1 MTTLDPRPAVPAW
14 MVGVAVFIYL
24 VAWALIRPPLQSP
37 DEPQHLMKANSVW
50 LQPWLNAVS
59 DRFVPDRTRVNP
71 LAWET
76 PGPLDKL
83 FFRPLNAMAP
93 YEVDAVRATPWL
105 SPQGPPLAPYQRG
118 VATYPQVYYWG
129 VHALAEPVIRGAG
142 LNPWDAT
149 FVYRLATCAMAAGLW
164 ALVWVACRRA
174 AIPPDVAGTLVA
186 FVVLTPMFA
195 FISSATNPD
204 AVNDALAAIV
214 VITAWEV
221 LTLGTGGLACAV
233 ALLGAAL
240 TKPAGLQLAAVLAL
254 VAVGLGA
261 LRLVDRRRA
270 ATVAGIAVGV
280 TAIAIAVFYAWQP
293 LRFLATG
300 PSNDTLAMYVAK
312 RWELREEMLRTYW
325 GQLGWLD
332 YSAPIGWYYLLLALV
347 VVNLACLIWRPRRP
361 ATLTWYLGTVWILF
375 VGSTFVAEL
384 RYLREAGYTFQGRYL
399 LPAAL
404 GLGAVLLHE
413 VRAARVVFLA
423 ALLAL
428 NLVLARETTRRYYG
442 GWRGAVHALPFR

>member
-1 MTTLDPRPAVPAW
+1 M
-14 MVGVAVFIYL
+14 
-24 VAWALIRPPLQSP
+24 
-37 DEPQHLMKANSVW
+37 
-50 LQPWLNAVS
+50 
-59 DRFVPDRTRVNP
+59 
-71 LAWET
+71 
-76 PGPLDKL
+76 
-83 FFRPLNAMAP
+83 
-93 YEVDAVRATPWL
+93 RATPWL

-332 YSAPIGWYYLLLALV
+332 YSAPIRVVLPAAGAGRRQPRLPDLAAAPSGDADLV
-347 VVNLACLIWRPRRP
+347 SRHRVDPVRRLDVRRRAALPARGRLHVPGPLPAAGRPRPGRGAAARGARRPRRLPRGP
-361 ATLTWYLGTVWILF
+361 AG
-375 VGSTFVAEL
+375 AEPG
-384 RYLREAGYTFQGRYL
+384 AG
-399 LPAAL
+399 A
-404 GLGAVLLHE
+404 
-413 VRAARVVFLA
+413 
-423 ALLAL
+423 
-428 NLVLARETTRRYYG
+428 
-442 GWRGAVHALPFR
+442 

>member
-59 DRFVPDRTRVNP
+59 DRFVPDRARVNP

-174 AIPPDVAGTLVA
+174 AIPADVAGTLVA
-186 FVVLTPMFA
+186 FVLLTPMLA

-214 VITAWEV
+214 VVTAWEV
-221 LTLGTGGLACAV
+221 LTLGTGGLACAI

-261 LRLVDRRRA
+261 PGWSIAGGRPPSPGSRSVSPRL
-270 ATVAGIAVGV
+270 
-280 TAIAIAVFYAWQP
+280 AIAVFYAWQP

-300 PSNDTLAMYVAK
+300 PSNDTLAMYCRQA
-312 RWELREEMLRTYW
+312 
-325 GQLGWLD
+325 LGD
-332 YSAPIGWYYLLLALV
+332 CARRCGAPTGASSGGWTTA
-347 VVNLACLIWRPRRP
+347 RRP
-361 ATLTWYLGTVWILF
+361 AGTTCCWRCSS
-375 VGSTFVAEL
+375 STS
-384 RYLREAGYTFQGRYL
+384 
-399 LPAAL
+399 PA
-404 GLGAVLLHE
+404 
-413 VRAARVVFLA
+413 
-423 ALLAL
+423 
-428 NLVLARETTRRYYG
+428 
-442 GWRGAVHALPFR
+442 